1 MQLAPERPERSGVA
15 TQSATQSRRLHGRR
29 LQARRLPRSL
39 HPGAWWIWALGMATA
54 ASRTTNPL
62 LLCLILAV
70 VAFVVSARRT
80 DAPWAKGFKAYLWFG
95 IFIIGTRLAFRL
107 LLDGQYGAHVLFR
120 LPELTLPSVAAGVRI
135 GGAVSLEGLLAA
147 LYDGLRLATLLI
159 CLGAANVLANPKRLL
174 KSVPGA
180 LHEVGVAL
188 TVALTM
194 APQLVESAQR
204 IRKARRLRG
213 ELGRR
218 THFFAEILVPVITDA
233 LDRSLLL
240 AAGMDSRGYGRTA
253 HVAVRT
259 RRITGALVLTGL
271 MGVCIGIY
279 GLLDGSSP
287 WTLGIPMLAV
297 GLIAAGIGFVIG
309 GQRVQRTRYRP
320 DPWLLAEWGV
330 ACTGVVVA
338 TALFVSAIRN
348 PSSLNPSL
356 QPLSWPTLPLG
367 ATLAILIGVLPA
379 WIAPPPVRS

>member
-1 MQLAPERPERSGVA
+1 L
-15 TQSATQSRRLHGRR
+15 
-29 LQARRLPRSL
+29 
-39 HPGAWWIWALGMATA
+39 LG
-54 ASRTTNPL
+54 
-62 LLCLILAV
+62 LIVAV

-80 DAPWAKGFKAYLWFG
+80 EAPWAKGFKAYLWFG
-95 IFIIGTRLAFRL
+95 LFIIATRLAFRL

-120 LPELTLPSVAAGVRI
+120 LPELALPSVAAGVRI

-147 LYDGLRLATLLI
+147 FYDGLRLATLLI

-218 THFFAEILVPVITDA
+218 THFFAEILVPVMTDA

-240 AAGMDSRGYGRTA
+240 AAAMDSRGYGRTA
-253 HVAVRT
+253 HVPQRT
-259 RRITGALVLTGL
+259 RRMTGTLVLAGL
-271 MGVCIGIY
+271 IGVCIGIY

-287 WTLGIPMLAV
+287 WTLGVPMLAV
-297 GLIAAGIGFVIG
+297 GLLAAGLGFVIG
-309 GQRVQRTRYRP
+309 GQRVQRSRYRA

-330 ACTGVVVA
+330 
-338 TALFVSAIRN
+338 SAIGILVAATMFAAAVRN
-348 PSSLNPSL
+348 PTSLNPSL
-356 QPLSWPTLPLG
+356 QPLQWPTLPPLP
-367 ATLAILIGVLPA
+367 TLAILLGALPA

>member
-1 MQLAPERPERSGVA
+1 MQLAPERTGPVA
-15 TQSATQSRRLHGRR
+15 QPSAR
-29 LQARRLPRSL
+29 ARRSPRDL

-62 LLCLILAV
+62 LLGLIVAV

-80 DAPWAKGFKAYLWFG
+80 EAPWAKGFKAYLWFG
-95 IFIIGTRLAFRL
+95 FIIIGTRLAFRL

-120 LPELTLPSVAAGVRI
+120 LPELALPSVAAGVRI
-135 GGAVSLEGLLAA
+135 GGAVSVEGLLAA
-147 LYDGLRLATLLI
+147 FYDGLRLATLLI

-218 THFFAEILVPVITDA
+218 THFFAEVLVPVMTDA

-240 AAGMDSRGYGRTA
+240 AAAMDSRGYGRTA
-253 HVAVRT
+253 HVPPRT
-259 RRITGALVLTGL
+259 RRLTGTLVLAGL
-271 MGVCIGIY
+271 IGVCIGIY

-287 WTLGIPMLAV
+287 WTLGVPMLAV
-297 GLIAAGIGFVIG
+297 GLVAAGIGFFIG
-309 GQRVQRTRYRP
+309 GQRVQRSRYRP

-330 ACTGVVVA
+330 SAIGILVA
-338 TALFVSAIRN
+338 TTMFAAAVRN
-348 PSSLNPSL
+348 PTGLNPSL
-356 QPLSWPTLPLG
+356 QPLQWPALPLLP
-367 ATLAILIGVLPA
+367 TLAILLGALPA

>member
-1 MQLAPERPERSGVA
+1 VQLAPERTGPLA
-15 TQSATQSRRLHGRR
+15 QPSAR
-29 LQARRLPRSL
+29 ARRSPRDL

-54 ASRTTNPL
+54 ASRTSNPL
-62 LLCLILAV
+62 LLGLIVAV

-80 DAPWAKGFKAYLWFG
+80 EAPWAKGFKAYLWFG
-95 IFIIGTRLAFRL
+95 LIIIGTRLAFRL

-120 LPELTLPSVAAGVRI
+120 LPELALPSVAAGVRI
-135 GGAVSLEGLLAA
+135 GGAVSVEGLLAA
-147 LYDGLRLATLLI
+147 FYDGLRLATLLI

-218 THFFAEILVPVITDA
+218 THFFAEILVPVMTDA

-240 AAGMDSRGYGRTA
+240 AAAMDSRGYGRTA
-253 HVAVRT
+253 HVPKRT
-259 RRITGALVLTGL
+259 RRLTGTLVLTGL
-271 MGVCIGIY
+271 IGVCIGIY

-287 WTLGIPMLAV
+287 WTLGVPMLAV
-297 GLIAAGIGFVIG
+297 GLLAAGLGFVIG
-309 GQRVQRTRYRP
+309 GQRVQRSRYRA

-330 ACTGVVVA
+330 SAIGILVA
-338 TALFVSAIRN
+338 TTMFAAAVRN
-348 PSSLNPSL
+348 PTSLNPSL
-356 QPLSWPTLPLG
+356 QPLQWPTLPLLP
-367 ATLAILIGVLPA
+367 TLAILLGALPA

>member
-1 MQLAPERPERSGVA
+1 MQLAPERTGPLA
-15 TQSATQSRRLHGRR
+15 QPSAR
-29 LQARRLPRSL
+29 ARRSPRDL

-54 ASRTTNPL
+54 ASRTSNPL
-62 LLCLILAV
+62 LLGLIVAV

-80 DAPWAKGFKAYLWFG
+80 EAPWAKGFKAYLWFG
-95 IFIIGTRLAFRL
+95 LIIIGTRLAFRL

-120 LPELTLPSVAAGVRI
+120 LPELALPSVAAGVRI
-135 GGAVSLEGLLAA
+135 GGAVSVEGLLAA
-147 LYDGLRLATLLI
+147 FYDGLRLATLLI

-218 THFFAEILVPVITDA
+218 THFFAEILVPVMTDA

-240 AAGMDSRGYGRTA
+240 AAAMDSRGYGRTA
-253 HVAVRT
+253 HVPKRT
-259 RRITGALVLTGL
+259 RRLTGTLVLTGL
-271 MGVCIGIY
+271 IGVCIGIY

-287 WTLGIPMLAV
+287 WTLGVPMLAV
-297 GLIAAGIGFVIG
+297 GLLAAGLGFVIG
-309 GQRVQRTRYRP
+309 GQRVQRSRYRA

-330 ACTGVVVA
+330 SAIGILVA
-338 TALFVSAIRN
+338 TTMFAAAVRN
-348 PSSLNPSL
+348 PTSLNPSL
-356 QPLSWPTLPLG
+356 QPLQWPTLPLLP
-367 ATLAILIGVLPA
+367 TLAILLGALPA

>member
-1 MQLAPERPERSGVA
+1 MQLAPERTGPLA
-15 TQSATQSRRLHGRR
+15 QPSAR
-29 LQARRLPRSL
+29 ARRSPRDL

-54 ASRTTNPL
+54 ASRTSNPL
-62 LLCLILAV
+62 LLGLIVAV

-80 DAPWAKGFKAYLWFG
+80 EAPWAKGFKAYLWFG
-95 IFIIGTRLAFRL
+95 LIIIGTRLAFRL

-120 LPELTLPSVAAGVRI
+120 LPELALPSVAAGVRI
-135 GGAVSLEGLLAA
+135 GGAVSVEGLLAA
-147 LYDGLRLATLLI
+147 FYDGLRLATLLI

-218 THFFAEILVPVITDA
+218 THFFAEILVPVMTDA

-240 AAGMDSRGYGRTA
+240 AAAMDSRGYGRTA
-253 HVAVRT
+253 HVPKRT
-259 RRITGALVLTGL
+259 RRLTGTLVLAGL
-271 MGVCIGIY
+271 IGVCIGIY

-287 WTLGIPMLAV
+287 WTLGVPMLAV
-297 GLIAAGIGFVIG
+297 GLLAAGLGFVIG
-309 GQRVQRTRYRP
+309 GQRVQRSRYRA

-330 ACTGVVVA
+330 SAIGILVA
-338 TALFVSAIRN
+338 TTMFAAAVRN
-348 PSSLNPSL
+348 PTSLNPSL
-356 QPLSWPTLPLG
+356 QPLQWPALPLLP
-367 ATLAILIGVLPA
+367 TLAILVGALPA